1 MPNEENEPNDQMEA
15 LGAAIRAQRKL
26 ANLSLRQ
33 LAGIAEIS
41 NPYLSEI
48 ERGLHAPSVHVLRSI
63 ANALSLSA
71 ETLQEQAGAV
81 GEDIWTGGGDRATD
95 GSPGAT
101 ELAVRRDVSL
111 TDEQKAALLAVYRS
125 YRDPTSAGRRRQGA
139 CPAHAAAPPRPAGDA
154 EPAGSDTAAPG
165 RAAGRRAS
173 PRSAGPPRSR
183 ARGSKK
189 TAS

>member
-1 MPNEENEPNDQMEA
+1 MPNEQNEPNDQMEA

-41 NPYLSEI
+41 NPYLSQI

-71 ETLQEQAGAV
+71 ETLQEQAGV
-81 GEDIWTGGGDRATD
+81 FGEEIWPGARATD
-95 GSPGAT
+95 GSAGAT
-101 ELAVRRDVSL
+101 ELAVRRDTFL

-125 YRDPTSAGRRRQGA
+125 YRDANVRRGAGDRE
-139 CPAHAAAPPRPAGDA
+139 PARSDAAPPGAA
-154 EPAGSDTAAPG
+154 EPGRSDAAPPPQ
-165 RAAGRRAS
+165 AGARRAS
-173 PRSAGPPRSR
+173 PSSAGRPRSR
-183 ARGSKK
+183 ARGAKK
-189 TAS
+189 TGY

>member
-1 MPNEENEPNDQMEA
+1 MPNEPSDQMEA

-41 NPYLSEI
+41 NPYLSQI

-71 ETLQEQAGAV
+71 ETLQEQAGV
-81 GEDIWTGGGDRATD
+81 IGDEIWSRPGGQ
-95 GSPGAT
+95 SPADAAGAT
-101 ELAVRRDVSL
+101 ELAVRRDVWL

-125 YRDPTSAGRRRQGA
+125 YRDANLRTGTDEATKASPGEASSPGPPQRRR
-139 CPAHAAAPPRPAGDA
+139 PSVPDRPG
-154 EPAGSDTAAPG
+154 PG
-165 RAAGRRAS
+165 RQSRSGAA
-173 PRSAGPPRSR
+173 
-183 ARGSKK
+183 KK
-189 TAS
+189 KRP

>member
-1 MPNEENEPNDQMEA
+1 MPDEANEQMEA

-41 NPYLSEI
+41 NPYLSQI

-71 ETLQEQAGAV
+71 ETLQGQAGAF
-81 GEDIWTGGGDRATD
+81 GEGIWPSAGGQQRD
-95 GSPGAT
+95 GAAEET
-101 ELAVRRDVSL
+101 EIAVRRDPFL

-125 YRDPTSAGRRRQGA
+125 YKEANLRSGGTGAAGAEHFGDPPRKKPPSGRRGSAPSGGRPGGGRSRS
-139 CPAHAAAPPRPAGDA
+139 APPPSGQK
-154 EPAGSDTAAPG
+154 GS
-165 RAAGRRAS
+165 
-173 PRSAGPPRSR
+173 
-183 ARGSKK
+183 
-189 TAS
+189 